1 MDTDRETQCK
11 INRKRIASITSE
23 KEIKA
28 HIIGADY
35 SDDNVF
41 TIDIQESK
49 GLPTGLYVND
59 LENQLIGNT
68 AGLEWKY
75 KEEDQWTSYK
85 EEQPDLSGDKTLIV
99 RTAATGVYLAGTT
112 NTYQFTKDNT
122 DDAQKYISIK
132 HLSIEKV
139 SSEQSDKGDY
149 AKNAI
154 DGNINTLWHTVYDG
168 SDKEKSITIKL
179 DEPVYLSVL
188 EYVPR
193 QVGTN
198 GRIKDAI
205 LYVSDDGEEWTEAA
219 SISGWLN
226 NAQSKRSYYKI
237 L

>member
-1 MDTDRETQCK
+1 MVEKRTQTEK
-11 INRKRIASITSE
+11 HSVKLTEKEIASITSE

-139 SSEQSDKGDY
+139 SSDKAIKEITPKMQSMAISTLYGIQFMMVLTK
-149 AKNAI
+149 KNQ
-154 DGNINTLWHTVYDG
+154 L
-168 SDKEKSITIKL
+168 
-179 DEPVYLSVL
+179 
-188 EYVPR
+188 
-193 QVGTN
+193 Q
-198 GRIKDAI
+198 
-205 LYVSDDGEEWTEAA
+205 
-219 SISGWLN
+219 
-226 NAQSKRSYYKI
+226 
-237 L
+237 

>member
-1 MDTDRETQCK
+1 MGLQLRWWKNMDTDMKHSVKLTEK
-11 INRKRIASITSE
+11 EIASITSE

-99 RTAATGVYLAGTT
+99 RTAATVYLAGTT

-139 SSEQSDKGDY
+139 SSDSDKGDY

-154 DGNINTLWHTVYDG
+154 DGNINTYQHTVYDG

-179 DEPVYLSVL
+179 DERISV
-188 EYVPR
+188 
-193 QVGTN
+193 
-198 GRIKDAI
+198 
-205 LYVSDDGEEWTEAA
+205 S
-219 SISGWLN
+219 S
-226 NAQSKRSYYKI
+226 
-237 L
+237 